1 MSQRRVLTAEEN
13 ELFLGEDVMTEV
25 KPLSHEIRD
34 RLPRMVLDF
43 VALIITLF
51 VAYIVIP
58 IASAIS
64 FNVPVIGL
72 SVGLAVAVIFLVI
85 LAILAVRIL
94 RDAAVMIHHG
104 SHMLAKAVPGLE
116 EHQENLIRKVARDF
130 LSAVVILILFY
141 LLTPFIVLLP
151 GVGASLAAAIP
162 LILAA
167 VVVILLYDA
176 GRLLYDEIAKSV
188 HKVTDKIASMVE
200 ESEKSEK

>member
-1 MSQRRVLTAEEN
+1 
-13 ELFLGEDVMTEV
+13 MTEV

-34 RLPRMVLDF
+34 RLPRLVLDF

-94 RDAAVMIHHG
+94 RDAAVMVHHG

-116 EHQENLIRKVARDF
+116 EHQQNLIRKVARDLF
-130 LSAVVILILFY
+130 SVIVIVILFY
-141 LLTPFIVLLP
+141 LLTPFIVLMP

-176 GRLLYDEIAKSV
+176 GRLLYEEIAKSV
-188 HKVTDKIASMVE
+188 QKVTDKIASMVE
-200 ESEKSEK
+200 ESEKSRK

>member
-1 MSQRRVLTAEEN
+1 
-13 ELFLGEDVMTEV
+13 MTEV

-34 RLPRMVLDF
+34 RLPRLVLDF

-51 VAYIVIP
+51 VAYMVIP

-72 SVGLAVAVIFLVI
+72 SVGLAVAVVFLVI

-94 RDAAVMIHHG
+94 RDATVMVHHG
-104 SHMLAKAVPGLE
+104 SHMLSRAVPGLE
-116 EHQENLIRKVARDF
+116 ERQQNLIQKVARDF
-130 LSAVVILILFY
+130 FSAVVIVILFY
-141 LLTPFIVLLP
+141 LLTPFIVLMP

-162 LILAA
+162 LVLAA

-176 GRLLYDEIAKSV
+176 GRLLYEEIAKSV
-188 HKVTDKIASMVE
+188 QKVTDKIASMVE
-200 ESEKSEK
+200 ESEKSKK

>member
-1 MSQRRVLTAEEN
+1 
-13 ELFLGEDVMTEV
+13 MTEV
-25 KPLSHEIRD
+25 RPLSHEIRE
-34 RLPRMVLDF
+34 RLPRIVLDF

-51 VAYIVIP
+51 VAYVVIP

-94 RDAAVMIHHG
+94 RDAAVMVHHG
-104 SHMLAKAVPGLE
+104 SHMLAQAVPGLE

-141 LLTPFIVLLP
+141 LLTPFIVLIP

-162 LILAA
+162 LVLAA

-176 GRLLYDEIAKSV
+176 GRLLYDEIAKYV
-188 HKVTDKIASMVE
+188 HKATDKIASIVE
-200 ESEKSEK
+200 ESEKSKK

>member
-1 MSQRRVLTAEEN
+1 V
-13 ELFLGEDVMTEV
+13 TEV
-25 KPLSHEIRD
+25 KPLSHEIRE
-34 RLPRMVLDF
+34 RLPRIVLDF
-43 VALIITLF
+43 VAVIVILF

-64 FNVPVIGL
+64 FVVPVIGL
-72 SVGLAVAVIFLVI
+72 SIGLAVAVIFLVI
-85 LAILAVRIL
+85 LAILAARIL
-94 RDAAVMIHHG
+94 RDAAVMVHHG

-130 LSAVVILILFY
+130 LSAVIILILFY
-141 LLTPFIVLLP
+141 LLTPFIVLIP

-176 GRLLYDEIAKSV
+176 GRMLYDEIAKSV
-188 HKVTDKIASMVE
+188 HKVVDTIASRVE
-200 ESEKSEK
+200 ESEKPKK